1 MIIKRININ
10 TEARE
15 KISTDLESLEFKKNF
30 DLCLTIFENYLI
42 LLSKIRVLDEDII
55 IHEDFDYMVG
65 FSLWEICIIL
75 KNLRTHLNII
85 ICQRC
90 QKQIVCN

>member
-15 KISTDLESLEFKKNF
+15 KISTDLESLEFKKKF

-55 IHEDFDYMVG
+55 
-65 FSLWEICIIL
+65 
-75 KNLRTHLNII
+75 
-85 ICQRC
+85 
-90 QKQIVCN
+90 